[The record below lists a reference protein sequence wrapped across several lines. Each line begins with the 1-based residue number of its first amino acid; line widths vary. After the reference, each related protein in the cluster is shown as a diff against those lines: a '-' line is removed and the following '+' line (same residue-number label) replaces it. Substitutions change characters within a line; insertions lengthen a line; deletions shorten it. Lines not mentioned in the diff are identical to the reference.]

1 VSADER
7 DDYQADIRFGEWLRS
22 QRVRVGMSLEDA
34 AKSASLSVE
43 RLKGLEM
50 GLSERGITR
59 AEAVRI
65 SKVYQIGVDDL
76 LAQAA
81 RV

>member
-1 VSADER
+1 MTD

-22 QRVRVGMSLEDA
+22 QRVRTGLSIEA
-34 AKSASLSVE
+34 AAQGAGLTME

-59 AEAVRI
+59 TEASRLCGVYRI
-65 SKVYQIGVDDL
+65 ALEEL

-81 RV
+81 RA

>member
-1 VSADER
+1 MTD

-22 QRVRVGMSLEDA
+22 QRVRTGLSLEA
-34 AKSASLSVE
+34 AAQGAGLTLE

-59 AEAVRI
+59 PEATRLCG
-65 SKVYQIGVDDL
+65 VYHLELQEL

-81 RV
+81 RA